1 ACEAAVAVRL
11 ARTRNRAAQMEE
23 WLFDNQPGLTRDT
36 VKQALAD
43 IAQITDFDA
52 QYATV
57 LDEVRKDAQLGQK
70 LQINGTP
77 TFFINGI
84 RIASTLRP
92 AYFDAAIASELRRTQ
107 AATP

>member
-1 ACEAAVAVRL
+1 
-11 ARTRNRAAQMEE
+11 
-23 WLFDNQPGLTRDT
+23 

-43 IAQITDFDA
+43 IAQVTDFDA
-52 QYATV
+52 QYAKV

-92 AYFDAAIASELRRTQ
+92 AYFDAAIGWELKRTQ